1 VLLTGSAWGY
11 FICTWHIRTIWPMFG
26 IANQLLGSIPLCVGT
41 TLILNSGRTKYAWVT
56 ALPMSFLGT
65 NTLTAGYLSI
75 RDNFWPQTANP
86 ATATQGY
93 VDRLCTGILL
103 VLVLLIVVDSLN
115 KWRKVLI
122 FGAPAMVYV

>member
-1 VLLTGSAWGY
+1 MPLPSTARPS
-11 FICTWHIRTIWPMFG
+11 CDTPD
-26 IANQLLGSIPLCVGT
+26 SLCVGT

-75 RDNFWPQTANP
+75 RDNFWPLTANP

-93 VDRLCTGILL
+93 VDSLCTGILM

-122 FGAPAMVYV
+122 SGAPAMEYAGD